1 MLILLKEDR
10 KPIKIEPIKIVS
22 NKEKP
27 LDIVSKLEVATK
39 VSTEGLTSSEEV
51 SNKVL
56 ESLKETIAQQQQ

>member
-22 NKEKP
+22 NQEKP
-27 LDIVSKLEVATK
+27 LDILSKLEVATK
-39 VSTEGLTSSEEV
+39 VSTERLTSSEEV

-56 ESLKETIAQQQQ
+56 ESLKETIAQQQR